1 MANRVPARNTSSL
14 GGGLSRRRG
23 ARARRVEDATGVL
36 LRAAIECLDE
46 NFLLCD
52 SSDRVVLYNRRF
64 AENVGG
70 VVAVGQRFEDMLR
83 AILALGRFPDAI
95 GREDAWIAA
104 RLAARRDGGADFEVM
119 AGERW
124 FLVRDHRTPDGATIT
139 VGIDISN
146 RKRAEL
152 QARAAEE
159 RLRGALEHLG
169 EMICLTDADDRIV
182 LANQRFVEFNA
193 RVAEHTAP
201 GRFYSEHLRAGI
213 GLGQFP
219 DAIGREQE
227 WLAERLAVRRSR
239 VGPVERRRQDGR
251 WLMVDDQVL
260 PDGGII
266 SYGIEITARKCAE
279 EALAASEARLRSLV
293 NLSND
298 IFWETDADHRFVA
311 QEYSNRSAISPAQ
324 SEIGRTRW
332 EVPYTVPDADG
343 WQRHRAQLEAHEV
356 FRDFEL
362 ARPLPGGGERHV
374 QVSGEPLFDAEGAFR
389 GYRGVAR
396 DISARKRAE
405 QALRQLNVELESR
418 VAERTIAL
426 ETAYRELESFS
437 YSVSHDLRAPLRAIA
452 GFSSILKDDEGG
464 KLSAQGRR
472 HLDKIAESA
481 GRMGRL
487 TDALLS
493 LARTSRQ
500 KLSHGTLD
508 MTAIATRVIES
519 LAPDY
524 PQARFDLRSLPAA
537 AGDETLVTQIFANL
551 IGNALK
557 YAVRADPPVIEIG
570 ARRDGTDHV
579 YYVRDNGVGFD
590 MTYVEKLFR
599 PFARLHSESEF
610 KGAGIGLAL
619 TRLIVERHG
628 GRIWAE
634 GAEGS
639 GAVFRWTLSG
649 MRADQGRPGRPE
661 QDHPSGGAVGG

>member
-1 MANRVPARNTSSL
+1 MANRESTRKAVSL
-14 GGGLSRRRG
+14 AGESSRRR
-23 ARARRVEDATGVL
+23 RARVRGVEDATGAVPPT
-36 LRAAIECLDE
+36 AI
-46 NFLLCD
+46 
-52 SSDRVVLYNRRF
+52 
-64 AENVGG
+64 
-70 VVAVGQRFEDMLR
+70 
-83 AILALGRFPDAI
+83 
-95 GREDAWIAA
+95 
-104 RLAARRDGGADFEVM
+104 
-119 AGERW
+119 
-124 FLVRDHRTPDGATIT
+124 
-139 VGIDISN
+139 
-146 RKRAEL
+146 
-152 QARAAEE
+152 EE

-201 GRFYSEHLRAGI
+201 GCFYSEHLRAGI
-213 GLGQFP
+213 ALGLFP
-219 DAIGREQE
+219 DATGLEEE
-227 WLAERLAVRRSR
+227 WLAERLAVRGSR

-266 SYGIEITARKCAE
+266 SYGIEITARKRAE

-298 IFWETDADHRFVA
+298 VFWETDADHRFVA
-311 QEYSNRSAISPAQ
+311 QEFSNRSAISRAQ
-324 SEIGRTRW
+324 SELGMTRW
-332 EVPYTVPDADG
+332 EVPHSAPDAEG
-343 WQRHRAQLEAHEV
+343 WLRHRAQLDAHEV

-362 ARPLPGGGERHV
+362 ARPLPEGGDRHV
-374 QVSGEPLFDAEGAFR
+374 QVSGEPLFDAGGAFR

-405 QALRQLNVELESR
+405 QALRQLNAELESR
-418 VAERTIAL
+418 VADRTIAL

-452 GFSSILKDDEGG
+452 GFSSILREDEGD

-472 HLDKIAESA
+472 HLDKIEASA

-493 LARTSRQ
+493 LARRSRQ
-500 KLSHGTLD
+500 KLSHGALD
-508 MTAIATRVIES
+508 MTAIATQVIES

-537 AGDETLVTQIFANL
+537 AGDETLVTQIFVNL

-557 YAVRADPPVIEIG
+557 YAVGADPPVIEIG
-570 ARRDGTDHV
+570 ARRDGPDTV
-579 YYVRDNGVGFD
+579 YHVRDNGAGFD

-599 PFARLHSESEF
+599 PFERLHPESEF

-619 TRLIVERHG
+619 TRMIVERHG

-634 GAEGS
+634 GVEGS
-639 GAVFRWTLSG
+639 GAVFHWTLAG
-649 MRADQGRPGRPE
+649 MRADQGRPGDPE
-661 QDHPSGGAVGG
+661 